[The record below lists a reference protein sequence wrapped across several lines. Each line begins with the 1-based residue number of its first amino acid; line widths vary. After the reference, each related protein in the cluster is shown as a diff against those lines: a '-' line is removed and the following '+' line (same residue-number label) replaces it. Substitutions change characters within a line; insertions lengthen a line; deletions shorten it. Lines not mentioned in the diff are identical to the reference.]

1 MIASVTRLLIFESN
15 STDLLAQSRSASSYF
30 LKAFQALIPHA
41 ELRVVAPYA
50 APLSVDVFDGVDGI
64 VFTGSGVAWTTCD
77 DRAAPL
83 RVAMEMA
90 FDTGLPV
97 WGSCNGMQLA
107 ASVLGGHVNDSPN
120 GLEFGLA
127 SQVTLTEAGR
137 AHPMFGQRD
146 CGLSSPCIHT
156 HEVVRLPEG
165 AEVLASNAHS
175 EVQAMT
181 YTKGGVNFWGVQYHP
196 EMSALD
202 IGRIAGFLT
211 LREDHAAMVPDLLS
225 ADLDPAAAQR
235 LGARPDDLAPH
246 MRMRELSN
254 WLSHIGAMA

>member
-1 MIASVTRLLIFESN
+1 MTRILIVESN
-15 STDLLAQSRSASSYF
+15 STDLLAQSRSAAAYF
-30 LKAFQALIPHA
+30 LKAFQALIPQA

-50 APLSVDVFDGVDGI
+50 APLRDEVFEDVTGI

-83 RVAMEMA
+83 RKAMEQA
-90 FDTGLPV
+90 FATGLPV

-127 SQVTLTEAGR
+127 SRVTFTNTGKS
-137 AHPMFGQRD
+137 HPMFKDRT
-146 CGLSSPCIHT
+146 CGMASPCIHS
-156 HEVVRLPEG
+156 HEVIRLPEG

-175 EVQAMT
+175 QVQAMA
-181 YTKGGVNFWGVQYHP
+181 YTRDGVNFWGVQYHP

-202 IGRIAGFLT
+202 VGRIAAFLT
-211 LREDHAAMVPDLLS
+211 LKDDHAAMVPDLMT
-225 ADLDPAAAQR
+225 ADTDHQAAQR
-235 LGARPDDLAPH
+235 LGARPEDLAPH

-254 WLSHIGAMA
+254 WLSHIGAAA

>member
-1 MIASVTRLLIFESN
+1 MTRLLIVESN
-15 STDLLAQSRSASSYF
+15 STDLLAQSRSASAYF

-50 APLSVDVFDGVDGI
+50 APLTAAVFDGVDGI
-64 VFTGSGVAWTTCD
+64 VFTGSGVDWTTCD
-77 DRAAPL
+77 ARAAPL
-83 RVAMEMA
+83 RAAMELA
-90 FDTGLPV
+90 FATGLPV

-127 SQVTLTEAGR
+127 AQVTFTEAGR

-146 CGLSSPCIHT
+146 CGLSSPCIHS

-165 AEVLASNAHS
+165 AEILAFNAHS
-175 EVQAMT
+175 QVQAMA

-202 IGRIAGFLT
+202 IGRIAGFLS
-211 LREDHAAMVPDLLS
+211 LRDDHAAMVPDLMC
-225 ADLDPAAAQR
+225 ADTDQAAAER
-235 LGARPDDLAPH
+235 LGVRAGDLSPH

-254 WLSHIGAMA
+254 WLTHIGVAA